1 MKPRAVAG
9 LLAITA
15 LVVTAL
21 AAFDPISLF
30 LAVSYGLVGAL
41 LVLRQP
47 GNVVGWLL
55 LLIAFGFSATTTPA
69 GIDLAA
75 LTAGTADLD
84 DFLPVWLSSWGGGLS
99 FIAYTTLT
107 LIFPSGRLP
116 RGRWRRLAIALL
128 AFQIGLVALSAV
140 APTLNF
146 NVDGSTTVAI
156 PNQLALLPDL
166 PLWAFWSNDA
176 AILVVIV
183 ALVLGAGSLVVRYR
197 RSRGV
202 ERLQIRWLVAAIA
215 GVVAALAF
223 GLASLAVLGEDAWF
237 AWIPAILAYP
247 LVPVAIG
254 IAVLRYRLYEIDRI
268 VSRTIGYGIVTAV
281 LGALF
286 AGLVVGL
293 STLLQPI
300 TGRDAI
306 PVAASTLGVAAL
318 FQPLRR
324 RVQAIVDR
332 RFYRAPA
339 DAARTVA
346 SFADRLRDE
355 IDLASLTAEL
365 DATVRQTL
373 APSDVRVWLRAA
385 PARAMP
391 SGPP

>member
-1 MKPRAVAG
+1 MAG
-9 LLAITA
+9 LLAIIA
-15 LVVTAL
+15 VVIAMI
-21 AAFDPISLF
+21 AAFDPISMF
-30 LAVSYGLVGAL
+30 LAVSYGLVGGL

-55 LLIAFGFSATTTPA
+55 LLIAFAFSATTTPA
-69 GIDLAA
+69 GIDLAS
-75 LTAGTADLD
+75 LTAGTAGLG
-84 DFLPVWLSSWGGGLS
+84 DFLPVWLSSWAGGLS

-128 AFQIGLVALSAV
+128 AVQIGLVALSAV

-156 PNQLALLPDL
+156 PNRLAVLRDL

-176 AILVVIV
+176 AILVVILATV
-183 ALVLGAGSLVVRYR
+183 IGAGSLVFRYR

-202 ERLQIRWLVAAIA
+202 ERLQIRWLSAAIA
-215 GVVAALAF
+215 GVVTALAF
-223 GLASLAVLGEDAWF
+223 GLASLAVFGEDAWF
-237 AWIPAILAYP
+237 AWIPGILAYP

-254 IAVLRYRLYEIDRI
+254 IAILRYRLYEIDRI

-281 LGALF
+281 LGAVFL
-286 AGLVVGL
+286 GLVVGV

-300 TGRDAI
+300 TGRDTI

-324 RVQAIVDR
+324 RVQAVVDR
-332 RFYRAPA
+332 RFYRARA
-339 DAARTVA
+339 DAERTVA

-365 DATVRQTL
+365 DATVRRTL
-373 APSDVRVWLRAA
+373 APSDVRVWLRGE
-385 PARAMP
+385 PTRAMA
-391 SGPP
+391 SGLGNTTP